1 MFTILVFYD
10 IVKSR
15 NLLFNQTT
23 RREVKMKE
31 SLGVDLGNVIIDH
44 VGFGTTPEFFHSGN
58 YNIIPPVSGVLDAL
72 RRLNQERFQGSIFV
86 VYNATD
92 VADQKIISWLKS
104 RDFFEQTGI
113 SPERVVRTQ
122 NGRDKSSVCKL
133 YQATHFI
140 DDRLEVLSHL
150 VGKVGNLYL
159 FRPQQKE
166 VERYQDFLRHVWQVN
181 SWDDIVQSL
190 IVS

>member
-1 MFTILVFYD
+1 
-10 IVKSR
+10 
-15 NLLFNQTT
+15 
-23 RREVKMKE
+23 MKKG
-31 SLGVDLGNVIIDH
+31 LGVDLGNVIIDH
-44 VGFGTTPEFFHSGN
+44 VGFGTTPAFFPSGDSN
-58 YNIIPPVSGVLDAL
+58 VIPPVPGVLHAL
-72 RRLNQERFQGSIFV
+72 RYLNQERFHDNVFV
-86 VYNATD
+86 VYNASD
-92 VADQKIISWLKS
+92 VADQKITSWLKS
-104 RDFFEQTGI
+104 HDFFAQTGI
-113 SPERVVRTQ
+113 SPERVARTQ

>member
-1 MFTILVFYD
+1 
-10 IVKSR
+10 
-15 NLLFNQTT
+15 
-23 RREVKMKE
+23 MKE

-104 RDFFEQTGI
+104 RDFFERTGI
-113 SPERVVRTQ
+113 SPERVMRTQ

-133 YQATHFI
+133 HQATHFI

-150 VGKVGNLYL
+150 VGKVGSLYL

-166 VERYQDFLRHVWQVN
+166 VEQYQDFLIHVWQVN

-190 IVS
+190 INS

>member
-58 YNIIPPVSGVLDAL
+58 SNIIPPVSGVLDAL
-72 RRLNQERFQGSIFV
+72 RRLNQERFQGNMFV
-86 VYNATD
+86 VYNASD

-166 VERYQDFLRHVWQVN
+166 VEQYQDFLIHVWQVN
-181 SWDDIVQSL
+181 SWDDIIQSL
-190 IVS
+190 INS

>member
-1 MFTILVFYD
+1 
-10 IVKSR
+10 
-15 NLLFNQTT
+15 
-23 RREVKMKE
+23 MKE

-44 VGFGTTPEFFHSGN
+44 IGFGTTPEFFHSGD
-58 YNIIPPVSGVLDAL
+58 YNVIPPVPGVLNAI
-72 RRLNQERFQGSIFV
+72 RRLNQERFLNDIFV
-86 VYNATD
+86 VYNASD

-104 RDFFEQTGI
+104 HDFFERTGI
-113 SPERVVRTQ
+113 SPERVMRTQ

-150 VGKVGNLYL
+150 AGKVGSLYL
-159 FRPQQKE
+159 LRPQQKE
-166 VERYQDFLRHVWQVN
+166 VAQYQDFLIHVRQVH

-190 IVS
+190 IAS